1 MTEIQGRH
9 NAILEDRSKLMLT
22 GVNDVERFD
31 ENTVVL
37 YTQLGELT
45 VKGEKLHISEL
56 SVENGELNMS
66 SKVEHETK
74 GNGNQQ
80 NDMIV
85 YDVVKM
91 LLVSLLEND
100 KTEDNFEYDFGTTF
114 ALNTLIS
121 WGVITEVE

>member
-1 MTEIQGRH
+1 MGITSKRRNEKYITFKGKRYALNLDAFKAVCTPTTKELRTSEYEISQVY
-9 NAILEDRSKLMLT
+9 ESD
-22 GVNDVERFD
+22 
-31 ENTVVL
+31 
-37 YTQLGELT
+37 
-45 VKGEKLHISEL
+45 
-56 SVENGELNMS
+56 ENGELNMS

-74 GNGNQQ
+74 GNGNPQ

>member
-1 MTEIQGRH
+1 MGLINTKSKYITFKGKKYVIDLNAFKSVCTPYSKDLGTREYEISQ
-9 NAILEDRSKLMLT
+9 
-22 GVNDVERFD
+22 VYERAD
-31 ENTVVL
+31 
-37 YTQLGELT
+37 
-45 VKGEKLHISEL
+45 
-56 SVENGELNMS
+56 NGEFDLS

-74 GNGNQQ
+74 SNGNPQ

-100 KTEDNFEYDFGTTF
+100 KIEQEFDYDFGTVF

-121 WGVITEVE
+121 WGVIVEVNE

>member
-1 MTEIQGRH
+1 MFKAEREKRKYITFKGRKFVIDLDAFKSVCTPSTKDLGTREYEISQ
-9 NAILEDRSKLMLT
+9 
-22 GVNDVERFD
+22 VYERAD
-31 ENTVVL
+31 D
-37 YTQLGELT
+37 GELD
-45 VKGEKLHISEL
+45 I
-56 SVENGELNMS
+56 S

-74 GNGNQQ
+74 SNGNPQ

-100 KTEDNFEYDFGTTF
+100 KTEAEFEYDFGTVF

-121 WGVITEVE
+121 WGVVIEVLE